1 MTLRI
6 ETMAGCP
13 TGVTLDWNLHTNFV
27 ARGAQRTGWFPD
39 WPACQFSYCPAMGII
54 VHQMDRSGWV
64 KWDFI
69 VVVVMKP
76 HYTAVALL
84 QFTTTPEVHDRQE
97 RVTRTQLH
105 ITNEAEN

>member
-1 MTLRI
+1 
-6 ETMAGCP
+6 
-13 TGVTLDWNLHTNFV
+13 
-27 ARGAQRTGWFPD
+27 
-39 WPACQFSYCPAMGII
+39 
-54 VHQMDRSGWV
+54 MDLSGWV

-105 ITNEAEN
+105 ITNEAENQSGKAYDLRNFKESFTKGKRKAIW